1 LKKLI
6 SIILNLK
13 PQNIRSFLLIIST
26 FSLSHGQE
34 INYYIDHLARISFPN
49 IIYADNDTAGGSDV
63 WGYTDKDG
71 NDYAIMGVL
80 DGTIIINVED
90 LNLIET
96 IPGPEYGD
104 PYFHR
109 DMMTYNNYLYICHEM
124 TGTNEG
130 IQIVDLSALP
140 DSIRYVTNYNE
151 TDALGQKA
159 NTSHNLFI
167 DKVTST
173 LLAVRKY
180 YNGVRI
186 ISLSDPEK
194 PEDISVIETP
204 DAHDMYSNNDTIFIA
219 EGWNGSFSIWDAK
232 TDKINPKLI
241 ARVNVPAS
249 GYVHSVWSTD
259 DNNILMTAEETSYK
273 TIKIWD
279 ISDMNNI
286 KLLGNYLGP
295 SNLAHNIHIKD
306 NFAYISHYSSGISII
321 DISNPYNPK
330 EIVTYDTYT
339 TNNSSNFFG
348 AWGVYPYSPNNYI
361 YVSNIEGHLDVLRIN
376 KQSIELS
383 NDNETFINNI
393 TLKQNYPNPFNNKT
407 KLLLTLDSDE
417 KIILNIYNSFGR
429 KVQSIVNDKLVAGNY
444 SFDWNGAEFSSGIYF
459 ARLETNKT
467 IEVKKMILI
476 K

>member
-1 LKKLI
+1 MKNIINVILIIKPKKL
-6 SIILNLK
+6 
-13 PQNIRSFLLIIST
+13 RFYLLIIST
-26 FSLSHGQE
+26 FSLSYAQE
-34 INYYIDHLARISFPN
+34 SDYYIDHITRVSFPN

-63 WGYTDKDG
+63 WGYTDKNG

-80 DGTIIINVED
+80 HGTIILRVSD

-130 IQIVDLSALP
+130 IQIIDLSTLP
-140 DSIRYVTNYNE
+140 DSIRYVTNYNDQ
-151 TDALGQKA
+151 DALGEKA

-167 DKVTST
+167 DKETST
-173 LLAVRKY
+173 LLTVRKY

-186 ISLSDPEK
+186 ISLVDPENPK
-194 PEDISVIETP
+194 NISVIETP
-204 DAHDMYSNNDTIFIA
+204 DVHDMFSKNDTIFIA

-241 ARVNVPAS
+241 TRVDVPSS
-249 GYVHSVWSTD
+249 GYVHSVWTTD

-279 ISDMNNI
+279 ISDMNDI
-286 KLLGNYLGP
+286 ELLGNYLGP

-306 NFAYISHYSSGISII
+306 KFAYISHYSSGISVI

-330 EIVTYDTYT
+330 EVATYDTYVK
-339 TNNSSNFFG
+339 NNSSNFFG
-348 AWGVYPYSPNNYI
+348 AWGVFPYSTNNYI
-361 YVSNIEGHLDVLRIN
+361 YVSNIEGHLDILRIN

-383 NDNETFINNI
+383 NNNEVFIDNI
-393 TLKQNYPNPFNNKT
+393 TLDQNYPNPFNHKT
-407 KLLLTLDSDE
+407 KLFLSLNSDQ
-417 KIILNIYNSFGR
+417 KINLSIYNSFGR
-429 KVQSIVNDKLVAGNY
+429 KIQILVNNKLVAGNY
-444 SFDWNGAEFSSGIYF
+444 SFGWNGSKFSSGIYF
-459 ARLETNKT
+459 ARLETNKS
-467 IEVKKMILI
+467 IEVIKMILI